1 MLTILTDK
9 SGIVSYGFLFAL
21 VHEIGHILAMMLFKV
36 KIEKIKFGFINIDL
50 VSSGSDKIIK
60 DKINIIILLSG
71 FFANML
77 FFWFFYICFFYI
89 GEKMYYFWSMQN
101 LFIGILNLLPIDS
114 LDGGKIL
121 RIILNKYFD
130 FFLVEKILK
139 YTSFIILIPLFLIG
153 VCVLF
158 YSWCNFSLVIL
169 AIYLIIF
176 LFKGVVL

>member
-1 MLTILTDK
+1 MILTDK
-9 SGIVSYGFLFAL
+9 SGIISYGFLFAL

-50 VSSGSDKIIK
+50 FSSSCDKIIK
-60 DKINIIILLSG
+60 DKVNIIILFSG

-77 FFWFFYICFFYI
+77 FCLIFYICFFYG
-89 GEKMYYFWSMQN
+89 GEKIYYFWSMQN
-101 LFIGILNLLPIDS
+101 LFIGILNLLPVDS

-121 RIILNKYFD
+121 RIILNKHFS

-139 YTSFIILIPLFLIG
+139 YISIVILIPLFLLG
-153 VCVLF
+153 VYVLF
-158 YSWCNFSLVIL
+158 YSCCNFSLFIL

-176 LFKGVVL
+176 LVKGVAL